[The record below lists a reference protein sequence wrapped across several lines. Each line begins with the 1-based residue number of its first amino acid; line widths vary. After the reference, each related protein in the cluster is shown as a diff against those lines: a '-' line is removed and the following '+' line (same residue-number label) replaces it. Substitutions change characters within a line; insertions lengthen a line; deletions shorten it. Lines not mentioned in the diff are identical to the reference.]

1 MKLNNLMGE
10 NIMKNRITIFLVL
23 ILFFIGVSNN
33 NAQVDVTLN
42 IENQNAVGTDFFFDL
57 YLVAPND
64 VLYLGGSDFVLTFNS
79 AAFTNPVL
87 SREAPGFWSLTSS
100 DASSVGSSYRSS
112 TATAAISSDEL
123 IINLNQVAFGDQFD
137 FNSNVAKIDNVT
149 NTHQLGRY
157 KVSGISNTSATM
169 NLQWKTSG
177 GGVVTQV
184 FTLAP
189 TDPWAAS
196 PVNLINAV
204 NPNDAPLPVELTS
217 FSATNQK
224 GNVVNLQWETATEV
238 NNYGF
243 EVERS
248 IKVEDNEV
256 AEWNKISF
264 IEGAGNSNSQKLYSF
279 VDKNPVGGT
288 KFAYRLKQIDIDGTF
303 EYSDLVEIE
312 VLPTEYELYQN
323 YPNPFNPSTKIKFS
337 LPEDA
342 KVAVDIYNMLGQR
355 VMTLFNKDMKAG
367 YHQVLFDTQSAGN
380 QLASGVYLYTISTK
394 NFSSVKKMVLLK

>member
-1 MKLNNLMGE
+1 MKK
-10 NIMKNRITIFLVL
+10 IMTTIVL
-23 ILFFIGVSNN
+23 LLYLATTSFGQNTADLF
-33 NAQVDVTLN
+33 
-42 IENQNAVGTDFFFDL
+42 IENATINGSQTKFSWEIHITPTNDWGSNSGDKAIGDASWFFS
-57 YLVAPND
+57 YN
-64 VLYLGGSDFVLTFNS
+64 GSALS
-79 AAFTNPVL
+79 NPVITFAG
-87 SREAPGFWSLTSS
+87 SAVDAVHYDNTSGITGGKVFVDTKIHNFDPGVDLTQGTKYHAYTVEMDIDNSVLES
-100 DASSVGSSYRSS
+100 DLIWDAINTGIL
-112 TATAAISSDEL
+112 TATGNS
-123 IINLNQVAFGDQFD
+123 INENYSGTGD
-137 FNSNVAKIDNVT
+137 V
-149 NTHQLGRY
+149 
-157 KVSGISNTSATM
+157 
-169 NLQWKTSG
+169 
-177 GGVVTQV
+177 
-184 FTLAP
+184 
-189 TDPWAAS
+189 
-196 PVNLINAV
+196 
-204 NPNDAPLPVELTS
+204 PLPVELSS

-248 IKVEDNEV
+248 IKVEDTED

-303 EYSDLVEIE
+303 EYSDLVEVE
-312 VLPTEYELYQN
+312 VLPTDYELYQN

-380 QLASGVYLYTISTK
+380 QLASGVYIYTISTK